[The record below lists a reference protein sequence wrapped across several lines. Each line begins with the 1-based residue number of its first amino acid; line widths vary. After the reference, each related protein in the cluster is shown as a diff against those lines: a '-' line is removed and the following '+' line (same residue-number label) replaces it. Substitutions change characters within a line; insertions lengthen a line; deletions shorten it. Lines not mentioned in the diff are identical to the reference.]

1 MSSRSRYW
9 RHVQPQVTP
18 QTGVMVCA
26 SGRQGC
32 RLASKTRPDQPPKGT
47 KGSAQPTQN
56 AARRSATAGLFVSAP
71 IRQSAKS
78 NPQFTNP
85 HQPGITSS
93 PHDSDAPGCLFSRST
108 VAAPR
113 SLPAHTLQNI
123 CCPRGLTHSRLTEL
137 APCCAAPLTWLFSV
151 RDFDPSSKW
160 LGLGRQTPNRSR
172 TKRKLLE
179 LGPSD
184 CCAPRRLLQTLNL
197 SWGQRPTFC
206 VQLSVV
212 CCIRPASGRCSHRDP
227 TCLTFAKAHIQDY
240 RQHQLATLDICTR
253 HCAMGVSKTPLIGL
267 LTSWKAA
274 A

>member
-1 MSSRSRYW
+1 LAPRPATGDPANGSDGLCVWPTGVQARVKDQTGSAAERYKRVCPTHPKRGPPVCNRRTLRQCADTTIRQIEPAIHQPAPT
-9 RHVQPQVTP
+9 RHYIITTRLRRTGLPFQPQYCSRTSV
-18 QTGVMVCA
+18 
-26 SGRQGC
+26 
-32 RLASKTRPDQPPKGT
+32 PPST
-47 KGSAQPTQN
+47 HSTEY
-56 AARRSATAGLFVSAP
+56 L
-71 IRQSAKS
+71 QS
-78 NPQFTNP
+78 
-85 HQPGITSS
+85 
-93 PHDSDAPGCLFSRST
+93 
-108 VAAPR
+108 
-113 SLPAHTLQNI
+113 
-123 CCPRGLTHSRLTEL
+123 RGLTHSRLTEL

>member
-1 MSSRSRYW
+1 
-9 RHVQPQVTP
+9 V
-18 QTGVMVCA
+18 
-26 SGRQGC
+26 
-32 RLASKTRPDQPPKGT
+32 RLADRGAGSRQRPDRISRRKVQKGLPNPPKTRP
-47 KGSAQPTQN
+47 
-56 AARRSATAGLFVSAP
+56 AGLQPQDSSSV
-71 IRQSAKS
+71 RRYD
-78 NPQFTNP
+78 NPPNRTRNSP
-85 HQPGITSS
+85 THQPGITSS
-93 PHDSDAPGCLFSRST
+93 PHDSYAPGCLFSRST

-197 SWGQRPTFC
+197 SWGQRPTYC

-227 TCLTFAKAHIQDY
+227 TCLTFAKAHIQDSANTNL
-240 RQHQLATLDICTR
+240 RR
-253 HCAMGVSKTPLIGL
+253 
-267 LTSWKAA
+267 
-274 A
+274 